1 MNVTQEA
8 GQPSEPSSVDHPT
21 WTLERVYETFIDS
34 VYRFVFRRV
43 GNREDA
49 EDLTAQVFFKAL
61 HSLEHQREEASIRA
75 WLYQVARTVIA
86 DHWRQFYRLPAV
98 SLEFLP
104 RLRQPTPVPQEIST
118 LATEEA
124 ARLLSLLPDNYRRVL
139 SLRFLDHLSI
149 KEAAAEMGTSEGNVK
164 ILQFRAL
171 RRAAELAKGG
181 RT

>member
-1 MNVTQEA
+1 MAQEA
-8 GQPSEPSSVDHPT
+8 GQPSEPNSAAQPT
-21 WTLERVYETFIDS
+21 WTMERVYETFIDS
-34 VYRFVFRRV
+34 VYRFIYRRV

-86 DHWRQFYRLPAV
+86 DHWRLFYRLPAV

-104 RLRQPTPVPQEIST
+104 RLRQPTPVPHEISPF
-118 LATEEA
+118 AAEEA
-124 ARLLSLLPDNYRRVL
+124 TRLLSLLPENYRRVL
-139 SLRFLDHLSI
+139 SLRFIDHLTI
-149 KEAAAEMGTSEGNVK
+149 RETAAEMGTTEGNVK

-171 RRAAELAKGG
+171 RRAADIAKGAPP
-181 RT
+181 